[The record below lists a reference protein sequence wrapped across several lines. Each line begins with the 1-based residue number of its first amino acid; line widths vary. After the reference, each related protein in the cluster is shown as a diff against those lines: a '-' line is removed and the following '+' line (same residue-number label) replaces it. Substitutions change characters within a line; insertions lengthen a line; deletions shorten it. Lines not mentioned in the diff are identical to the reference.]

1 MRPDRRVDQITLSNA
16 GIYSYVG
23 GPDSAGVDRKRD
35 SKMRARKMFL
45 GIVYLSL
52 VPYPLLAHHSATMF
66 DVTQERVVQGVV
78 TNFAWKNPHSY
89 LTIRTSGENPVD
101 QVIEV
106 GPPATL
112 RPLGLTEDAVRVG
125 DAVSVRV
132 NPAKRGTI
140 VLGREL
146 TKTDGSIWPLLLTQ
160 SAVDPS
166 RCRRRPRSRVPG
178 SRRGFSRWR
187 AAYPVGRLRRKHAR
201 TSLRRTLCRRRT
213 LGAFR

>member
-1 MRPDRRVDQITLSNA
+1 
-16 GIYSYVG
+16 
-23 GPDSAGVDRKRD
+23 
-35 SKMRARKMFL
+35 MRARKVFL
-45 GIVYLSL
+45 ALVYLSSGPCP
-52 VPYPLLAHHSATMF
+52 VLAHHSAAMF

-78 TNFAWKNPHSY
+78 TDFAWKNPHSY

-132 NPAKRGTI
+132 NPAKRGNI

-146 TKTDGSIWPLLLTQ
+146 TKTDGSIWPLLL
-160 SAVDPS
+160 DPFS
-166 RCRRRPRSRVPG
+166 RRPEPVQAASSIEGTWVSQGFFSMCARHIRLAVHGEGTRARRFAGPSPDVAHSVHSGDSADADALSRHEPD
-178 SRRGFSRWR
+178 
-187 AAYPVGRLRRKHAR
+187 
-201 TSLRRTLCRRRT
+201 
-213 LGAFR
+213 

>member
-1 MRPDRRVDQITLSNA
+1 
-16 GIYSYVG
+16 
-23 GPDSAGVDRKRD
+23 
-35 SKMRARKMFL
+35 MRARKVFL
-45 GIVYLSL
+45 GILYLSS
-52 VPYPLLAHHSATMF
+52 PWPALAHHSAAMF

-78 TNFAWKNPHSY
+78 TDFAWKNPHSY

-132 NPAKRGTI
+132 SPAKRGNV

-146 TKTDGSIWPLLLTQ
+146 TKTDGSIWPLLL
-160 SAVDPS
+160 
-166 RCRRRPRSRVPG
+166 
-178 SRRGFSRWR
+178 
-187 AAYPVGRLRRKHAR
+187 
-201 TSLRRTLCRRRT
+201 
-213 LGAFR
+213 